1 MIRLQWR
8 TLLHCRQAG
17 KELENKQKNI
27 PSQDPSIRHESESAS
42 LRFQWYFNNRAEAP
56 RPVELDS
63 NLVPGAHQP
72 ISRWGPR

>member
-27 PSQDPSIRHESESAS
+27 PSQDPSIRHVGVVTVPVVLQQPGRSAAAS
-42 LRFQWYFNNRAEAP
+42 
-56 RPVELDS
+56 
-63 NLVPGAHQP
+63 GT
-72 ISRWGPR
+72 